1 MNGSK
6 KQGGFTLIELVVVI
20 IILGVLAA
28 VAVPKFIDLSDEAET
43 ATCKANQHA
52 VEAAAA
58 MVYAENAVAGS
69 PAFPADLAAMASQF
83 TTGTAPSCPGSGSYT
98 YDNSD
103 GSVGCSIAGHA
114 R

>member
-1 MNGSK
+1 MGKSNH
-6 KQGGFTLIELVVVI
+6 QGGFTLIELVIVI
-20 IILGVLAA
+20 IIVGILAA
-28 VAVPKFIDLSDEAET
+28 VAVPKFIDLSDEAAA

-52 VEAAAA
+52 IEAAAA

-69 PAFPADLAAMASQF
+69 PAFPADLDAMASRF
-83 TTGTAPSCPGSGSYT
+83 TTGSAPSCPSSGTYT

-103 GSVGCSIAGHA
+103 GSVSCSVAGHA